1 MSAPTIPALR
11 PAAQNPWLDEIL
23 ATLKLGWPIVL
34 TNLAQTAM
42 TATDVMMMGRL
53 GSDALAAGALGSN
66 LYFLPLIF
74 GLGFMLATQPLM
86 ASELGRRR
94 HSVRDLRRTVRQGLW
109 IAVLVSLPIWLLLWN
124 AEAIL
129 KIMGQEPQL
138 AALAGSYVRTL
149 QWATLPFYGYIVLR
163 SFISALERPGWAL
176 AVVIVALAL
185 NALGNWCLMLG
196 RCGMSPL
203 GLPGSGLATT
213 LSSFFLFAG
222 LSVVVLCEKQ
232 FRRYRLFGR
241 WWRADWPR
249 FFTLLK
255 LGGPIAGLL
264 LFEVSLF
271 NAAAF
276 TMGLIDAPS
285 LAAYAITIQITA
297 LSFMV
302 PLGMGQAATV
312 RVGRAFGAG
321 DAAGVTRA
329 GWAAYA
335 LGVGFMVLT
344 ALGMLLMPRLL
355 ISGFLDVDAAAN
367 ARVVQLAVTFLAFG
381 ALFQVVDGAQAVG
394 AGMLRGLHDT
404 GAPMFY
410 AAAGYWGV
418 GMPLGL
424 LLAFPL
430 GLRGNGIWLG
440 LSTGLTV
447 VAVLLLVRWLR
458 RDSRAPAPAAPPVAA
473 L

>member
-1 MSAPTIPALR
+1 MSAPFSPAGR
-11 PAAQNPWLDEIL
+11 PAAQNLWLHEIL
-23 ATLKLGWPIVL
+23 AMLKLGWPIVL

-53 GSDALAAGALGSN
+53 SADALAAGALGAN

-74 GLGFMLATQPLM
+74 GLGFMLATQPMM
-86 ASELGRRR
+86 ATELGRNR

-109 IAVLVSLPIWLLLWN
+109 VAVLVSLPIWLLLWN

-129 KIMGQEPQL
+129 KAMGQDPKL
-138 AALAGSYVRTL
+138 SVLAGSYVRTL

-176 AVVIVALAL
+176 VVVVFAVAF
-185 NALGNWCLMLG
+185 NAFANWCLMFG
-196 RCGMSPL
+196 HFGFPPL

-213 LSSFFLFAG
+213 LSSALLFAG
-222 LSVVVLCEKQ
+222 LCLVVLREKK

-241 WWRADWPR
+241 WWRPDWPR
-249 FFTLLK
+249 LAALLK
-255 LGGPIAGLL
+255 LGGPVAGLL

-276 TMGLIDAPS
+276 AMGLIDSAS
-285 LAAYAITIQITA
+285 LAAHAIAIQITA

-321 DAAGVTRA
+321 DRQGVARA
-329 GWAAYA
+329 GWAAFA
-335 LGVGFMVLT
+335 LGVGFMLVT
-344 ALGMLLMPRLL
+344 ASLMLFAPRLL
-355 ISGFLDVDAAAN
+355 ISGFLDLGDAAN
-367 ARVVQLAVTFLAFG
+367 ARVAQLAVTFLAFG
-381 ALFQVVDGAQAVG
+381 ALFQVMDGAQAVG

-404 GAPMFY
+404 AVPMVF
-410 AAAGYWGV
+410 AAAGYWGI

-424 LLAFPL
+424 LLAFHL
-430 GLRGNGIWLG
+430 GWGGSGIWIG
-440 LSTGLTV
+440 LSTGLAV
-447 VAVLLLVRWLR
+447 VALLLLVRWLR
-458 RDSRAPAPAAPPVAA
+458 RDRLKHAPLAPPV
-473 L
+473 LI